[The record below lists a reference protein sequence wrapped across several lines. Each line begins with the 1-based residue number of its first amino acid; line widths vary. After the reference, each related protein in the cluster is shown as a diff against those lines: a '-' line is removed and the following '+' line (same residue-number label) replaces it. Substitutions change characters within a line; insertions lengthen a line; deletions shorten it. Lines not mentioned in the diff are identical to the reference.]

1 MTCQQTHSAKFR
13 NISRHELL
21 LQHVV
26 IPARQIPPLL
36 LLHNVEEKIDYSG
49 ASLKPGVCHKD
60 AKRHL
65 LHLHKTHWDV
75 TKQYLVSDQIRLYR
89 HVYWFCK
96 VVFLLWEKHCV
107 ISSFRN
113 YWEGAFLFSSQSDSN
128 LHPSLPGMFLWPPG
142 DHCLAFSFFFFTYA
156 VGKSAFHRA
165 HISI

>member
-1 MTCQQTHSAKFR
+1 MEFNRKYLMTISLNFPGKLRKDINIVTVSKLTQQSLETLA
-13 NISRHELL
+13 NVSRHELL

-89 HVYWFCK
+89 HVY
-96 VVFLLWEKHCV
+96 
-107 ISSFRN
+107 
-113 YWEGAFLFSSQSDSN
+113 
-128 LHPSLPGMFLWPPG
+128 
-142 DHCLAFSFFFFTYA
+142 
-156 VGKSAFHRA
+156 
-165 HISI
+165 